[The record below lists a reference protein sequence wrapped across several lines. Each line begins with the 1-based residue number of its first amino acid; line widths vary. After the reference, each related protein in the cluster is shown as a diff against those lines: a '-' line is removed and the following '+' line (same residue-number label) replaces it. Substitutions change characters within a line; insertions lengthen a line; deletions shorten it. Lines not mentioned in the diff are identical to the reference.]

1 MTFFV
6 YFIVL
11 LITVGS
17 VIFGAD
23 WLQAPM
29 TPMAPSKYEL
39 RAAKPPP
46 PPVQQVAK
54 NEIKVEPKSETK
66 GEANKPEAKPETK
79 PAESA
84 VAAATPAPAAL
95 DAATLPAPIIAEE
108 SPPVAAV
115 EPPKCDIAACERA
128 YRTFTASDCTY
139 QPSGDGPRRLCT
151 KGTPPVAAST
161 ARPEARAQATCNIA
175 ACSDAYISF
184 NASDC
189 TYQPSDGPRRLCT
202 K

>member
-11 LITVGS
+11 LITAGS

-29 TPMAPSKYEL
+29 TAMPASKYEL
-39 RAAKPPP
+39 HAAKPPP
-46 PPVQQVAK
+46 PPPVQQAEVK
-54 NEIKVEPKSETK
+54 KDEI
-66 GEANKPEAKPETK
+66 KPEAKKPDVK
-79 PAESA
+79 PAASA
-84 VAAATPAPAAL
+84 APAEVKAAAAAPPAPAETPAGPP
-95 DAATLPAPIIAEE
+95 AAAIIADEP

-115 EPPKCDIAACERA
+115 EAPKCDVAACERA
-128 YRTFTASDCTY
+128 YRTFTVSDCTY

-151 KGTPPVAAST
+151 KGTPPVAASL
-161 ARPEARAQATCNIA
+161 AKPEARAQASCNVA

-184 NASDC
+184 NASGC
-189 TYQPSDGPRRLCT
+189 TYQPSDGPRRLCA